1 MSIAR
6 HLARWGS
13 ARAMR
18 RMSRSI
24 PFFGAL
30 LAAGLLGSSIRRK
43 GWLRG
48 TADTA
53 LDATPF
59 VGALKLGIETLR
71 GRDLIREKSR

>member
-1 MSIAR
+1 MRVAR

-13 ARAMR
+13 ARGMR
-18 RMSRSI
+18 RLSRSI
-24 PFFGAL
+24 PFFGAIV
-30 LAAGLLGSSIRRK
+30 AAGLLGSSIRRK
-43 GWLRG
+43 GWIRG

-71 GRDLIREKSR
+71 GRDLIKDR